1 MKGQDRAKIYFETT
15 AKTTNASP
23 NHDLAPRDE
32 ILEYMDARFVST
44 CEALHRLFEFD
55 IHYRVPL
62 VERLVVHLPGKNY
75 VRYEKGSDLRAVLES
90 PAAKRS
96 MLTEWFEANKKYS
109 KARSLTYCEF
119 LKEWSW
125 ESSSRVWCQ
134 RTPAAKIGRIYYVHP
149 TAGELYYLR
158 MLLMIVKGA
167 QSYVDV
173 RTFNNIVYATFR
185 EACEARGLLEGDNE
199 WYLLFDEAIVSASSQ
214 QLRQLFVTILLYC
227 SVNDVRSLF
236 DKYWLYMTDDI
247 HSKLKKSIG

>member
-1 MKGQDRAKIYFETT
+1 M
-15 AKTTNASP
+15 
-23 NHDLAPRDE
+23 
-32 ILEYMDARFVST
+32 
-44 CEALHRLFEFD
+44 
-55 IHYRVPL
+55 
-62 VERLVVHLPGKNY
+62 
-75 VRYEKGSDLRAVLES
+75 LES

-119 LKEWSW
+119 PKEWSW
-125 ESSSRVWCQ
+125 ESSSRVWRQ
-134 RTPAAKIGRIYYVHP
+134 RTP
-149 TAGELYYLR
+149 AGELYYLR